1 VWLPG
6 RPGLQGE
13 DLEVVV
19 ENDVLLDLRAA
30 GVASNDGPAVEDF
43 DRLHTDADVEP
54 PGSEAH
60 GHRVLS
66 PAHVHAALAVDP
78 EAVDPEAV
86 ELRLVEGF
94 GRERSQGLGLE
105 REVLR

>member
-1 VWLPG
+1 
-6 RPGLQGE
+6 
-13 DLEVVV
+13 
-19 ENDVLLDLRAA
+19 
-30 GVASNDGPAVEDF
+30 
-43 DRLHTDADVEP
+43 
-54 PGSEAH
+54 
-60 GHRVLS
+60 
-66 PAHVHAALAVDP
+66 VHAALAVDP